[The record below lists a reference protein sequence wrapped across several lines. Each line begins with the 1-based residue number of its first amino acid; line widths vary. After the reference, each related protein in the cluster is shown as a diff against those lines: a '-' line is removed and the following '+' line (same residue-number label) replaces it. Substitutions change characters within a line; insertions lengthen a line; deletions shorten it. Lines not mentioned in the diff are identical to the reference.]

1 MSDFFSG
8 IYSGIKRPDVVMNDG
23 PLPPLSITGGY
34 PEGFNGIP
42 DGQINYATSLLGDL
56 DPYAYGEAAR
66 LSTQAAYLNI
76 PHVAQRII
84 PTISLPEAQ
93 PEKMGG
99 NFFSM
104 SHQVFIYI
112 LSFIF
117 FLVCTMHC
125 LVTCYEFRRST
136 TATWPL

>member
-8 IYSGIKRPDVVMNDG
+8 IYAGIKRPDVVMNDG
-23 PLPPLSITGGY
+23 PLPPQSISGGY

-42 DGQINYATSLLGDL
+42 DGQINYATTLLGDL

-76 PHVAQRII
+76 PHVAQRIV
-84 PTISLPEAQ
+84 PSLEIPEAQ
-93 PEKMGG
+93 PQRMGG
-99 NFFSM
+99 NFFRL
-104 SHQVFIYI
+104 SHQVSCFGPRLLCLLHH
-112 LSFIF
+112 LSLFS
-117 FLVCTMHC
+117 CC
-125 LVTCYEFRRST
+125 RST